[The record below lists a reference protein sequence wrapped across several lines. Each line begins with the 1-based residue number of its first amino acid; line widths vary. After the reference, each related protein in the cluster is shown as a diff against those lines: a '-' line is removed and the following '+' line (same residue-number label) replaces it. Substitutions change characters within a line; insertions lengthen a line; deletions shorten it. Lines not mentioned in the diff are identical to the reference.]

1 MTMAKKLITVDQARL
16 EAYLARFCGNY
27 YKMDSGKVICSKR
40 RPDGCNIDHID
51 KIVYN
56 CPHDCPHLSES
67 KWQPCKAGQCSF
79 VKNAIKE
86 ITKED

>member
-1 MTMAKKLITVDQARL
+1 MAKKLITVDQARL

-51 KIVYN
+51 KIVYK